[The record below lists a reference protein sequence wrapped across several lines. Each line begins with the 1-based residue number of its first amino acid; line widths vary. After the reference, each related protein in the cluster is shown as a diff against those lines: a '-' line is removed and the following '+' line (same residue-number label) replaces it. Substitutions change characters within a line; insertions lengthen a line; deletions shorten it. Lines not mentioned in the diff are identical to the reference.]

1 MTIATTMDRCPPAS
15 PQHPAALPAGEE
27 LLRRRLLEVLQ
38 APLTPQLSYA
48 EFLAWA
54 DEDTLAEWVDD
65 ILAPYAEQR

>member
-1 MTIATTMDRCPPAS
+1 MHHDCRDDNGSAPADA
-15 PQHPAALPAGEE
+15 PAAPPAGEE
-27 LLRRRLLEVLQ
+27 LLRRRLLEILQ

-48 EFLAWA
+48 EFLAGA